1 MIDLFVNEHEMP
13 YDLRMSHLYRWLK
26 IRRFL
31 ELEKTLRSEVDVDL
45 IHEHGCTF
53 DTSGLPHHI
62 SEHDEMECYIA
73 EMTEILS
80 RLKMKSKIITIA
92 RYKTSYKYQI
102 I

>member
-1 MIDLFVNEHEMP
+1 M
-13 YDLRMSHLYRWLK
+13 
-26 IRRFL
+26 

-62 SEHDEMECYIA
+62 SEHNEMECYIA

-80 RLKMKSKIITIA
+80 RLKIKLKIITIA
-92 RYKTSYKYQI
+92 RYKTSHNIKLSDFFCIFSYF
-102 I
+102 